1 MSETKRPWMVWLVG
15 LLYMGVGIFT
25 AEQALA
31 ALMEHKTA
39 DMASCALGLGLGLV
53 AIVVGAYLPL
63 GARWARWLAL
73 AWMALHVAISYPV
86 PRELVAHLVILAVI
100 AVLLFLP
107 ASRRFFTA
115 GTTA

>member
-15 LLYMGVGIFT
+15 LLFLGVGIFT

-31 ALMEHKTA
+31 ALLGHRSA
-39 DMASCALGLGLGLV
+39 NLASGALGLV
-53 AIVVGAYLPL
+53 AIVVGAYLPM

-107 ASRRFFTA
+107 ASRRFFQA